1 MSKYKPDMSDMIP
14 MLLLIPTK
22 TTVSGVLKKT
32 YPNVADGILF
42 FGSFKSFGGT
52 ERDVNGVYSI
62 ENTANVATWFRP
74 DIKSDCRI
82 VLADSGD
89 VYEIISTPENINM
102 RNQFMTFKVRAIK
115 GGV

>member
-1 MSKYKPDMSDMIP
+1 MSNYKPDMSDMIP
-14 MLLLIPTK
+14 MLLLVPTT
-22 TTVSGVLKKT
+22 TTVSGVTKKT
-32 YPNVADGILF
+32 YDPAMGSLF

-62 ENTANVATWFRP
+62 ENTAVVGTWYRP

-89 VYEIISTPENINM
+89 VYEIMNDPEDINM
-102 RNQFMTFKVRAIK
+102 RHQYLKFKVKRIK
-115 GGV
+115 GGA